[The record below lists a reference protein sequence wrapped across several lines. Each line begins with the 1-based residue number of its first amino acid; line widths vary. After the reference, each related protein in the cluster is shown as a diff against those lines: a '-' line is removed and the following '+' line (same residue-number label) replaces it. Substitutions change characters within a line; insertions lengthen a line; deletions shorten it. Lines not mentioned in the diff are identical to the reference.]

1 MSGVEEQLET
11 LPTKTGVYLLKDS
24 GGNVL
29 YVGKASNLRSRVRSY
44 FGTPHSLSP
53 KLQRMANRV
62 QDIDFIVTDSEQEAI
77 ILECNLIKGHRPR
90 YNVRLKDDKSYPYL
104 KVSIGE
110 EWPRVYITRRFEDDS
125 SRYFGPFASAGSL
138 RKTLDLVKK
147 LFSYRSCNRNI
158 TGNDARPCLEYH
170 IHRCVAPCIAAVT
183 KEEYGEVIRQ
193 VILFLEGRGERV
205 LRELRSEMEQAAE
218 GLRFERAALIRNQIQ
233 AVQKVME
240 SQKVV
245 SASGGDRDVLALARG
260 QDEACVQVFFI
271 RGGKVIG
278 REHFILEGAQ
288 DEEPGQIMASFLQ
301 QFYDSAPYIPPQL
314 LLQVEPDDMPLI
326 QGWLE
331 GKRGSKVGLYMPQ
344 RGERKRLVDMV
355 AENARQALELFKA
368 KRLSDS
374 GKLIAALEEL
384 WVELHLPCLPQRME
398 CYDISDIQG
407 TAAVGGM
414 VVFEGGRPKPAHYR
428 RFRIKS
434 VSRIDDYA
442 MIQEV
447 LRRRFRRQSKEGSWG
462 IIPDLVLIDGGKG
475 HLNSAL
481 GVLQELEL
489 DSIPVAAI
497 AKENEEVFIPHLAE
511 ALILP
516 RNSQALFLL
525 QRIRDEAHRF
535 AISYHQR
542 LRRKSALTSKLDGI
556 PGIGPKRKRMLLRQF
571 GSLKGIKEA
580 SADELAIVPGVTKK
594 LAQRVKEFL

>member
-1 MSGVEEQLET
+1 MSEVEEQLET

-29 YVGKASNLRSRVRSY
+29 YVGKAANLRSRVRSY
-44 FGTPHSLSP
+44 FGTPYSLSP
-53 KLQRMANRV
+53 KLQRMANKVR
-62 QDIDFIVTDSEQEAI
+62 DIDFIITDSEQEAI

-110 EWPRVYITRRFEDDS
+110 EWPQVYITRRFDDDG

-138 RKTLDLVKK
+138 RKTLDLVRK
-147 LFSYRSCNRNI
+147 LFPYRSCNRNI

-170 IHRCVAPCIAAVT
+170 IHRCVAPCIGAVT
-183 KEEYGEVIRQ
+183 KEEYSEVIRQ
-193 VILFLEGRGERV
+193 VILFLEGRGEQV
-205 LRELRSEMEQAAE
+205 LCELRREMAQAAE
-218 GLRFERAALIRNQIQ
+218 GLQFERAALIRNQIQ
-233 AVQKVME
+233 AVQRVME

-260 QDEACVQVFFI
+260 QDEACVQVFFV

-288 DEEPGQIMASFLQ
+288 DEVPGQIMASFLQ

-384 WVELHLPCLPQRME
+384 WVELHLPRLPQRME

-407 TAAVGGM
+407 TAAVGSM

-434 VSRIDDYA
+434 ISQIDDYA
-442 MIQEV
+442 MIQEM
-447 LRRRFRRQSKEGSWG
+447 LRRRFRRQSEEGSWG
-462 IIPDLVLIDGGKG
+462 IIPDLVLIDGGRG

-497 AKENEEVFIPHLAE
+497 AKEKEEVFIPHMAE
-511 ALILP
+511 ALTLP

-542 LRRKSALTSKLDGI
+542 LRRKKALASQLDGI

-571 GSLKGIKEA
+571 GSLKGIREAPLEDLA
-580 SADELAIVPGVTKK
+580 SAPGMTKK
-594 LAQRVKEFL
+594 LAERVKEYL